1 MVLSNDAEADKAMI
15 LAVWLQQLR
24 AAKTEEEVV
33 EFARTQLARIRANGK
48 VPEFL
53 DGQPL
58 DDGDDIRQTAAAL
71 ARVRSPADDHGH
83 EADLIQQML
92 ILFSLATDRLTQ
104 LESRG
109 MAVRTPARSVPL
121 P

>member
-1 MVLSNDAEADKAMI
+1 MI
-15 LAVWLQQLR
+15 LEVWLQQLR

-33 EFARTQLARIRANGK
+33 NFARMQRARIQANGK
-48 VPEFL
+48 VPGVP
-53 DGQPL
+53 DSQAI
-58 DDGDDIRQTAAAL
+58 DDGDDIRQIAAAL
-71 ARVRSPADDHGH
+71 AKVRSSADDHGH

-109 MAVRTPARSVPL
+109 MAERTSGRAVPL